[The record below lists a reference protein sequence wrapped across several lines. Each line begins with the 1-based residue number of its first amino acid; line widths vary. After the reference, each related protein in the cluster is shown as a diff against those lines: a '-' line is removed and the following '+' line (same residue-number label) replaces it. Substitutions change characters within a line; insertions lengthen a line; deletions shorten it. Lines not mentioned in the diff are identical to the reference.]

1 MSKTSTSTDYEIV
14 FQLNSSQATESGI
27 LFPPSCPVCYN
38 HQTSADNKCIESCEG
53 VVTSVALGRAPS
65 KHKHITNS
73 LIYIYDV
80 ESVDI
85 SGAKMTARFSQE
97 HLAYAS
103 NCPVFLS
110 TKEGSVEAVVAMS
123 QTVSADKGETRVMYV
138 IIARC
143 AGIVKVEKGVKA
155 ARVRYR
161 NVNDAKSQ
169 KRTQNA
175 AESKAKQ
182 GLLISRESSTSS
194 VLLSPLSDK
203 TVAME
208 LGALETSKC
217 SLEKQRNPSL
227 PWSLILTQ

>member
-1 MSKTSTSTDYEIV
+1 MSKASPSTDYEIV

-38 HQTSADNKCIESCEG
+38 HQTSADNKCIELSEG

-65 KHKHITNS
+65 KHKHITNG

-85 SGAKMTARFSQE
+85 NGAKTTARFLQE

-110 TKEGSVEAVVAMS
+110 TEEGPVEAVVAMS
-123 QTVSADKGETRVMYV
+123 QTVSAEKGETRVLYV
-138 IIARC
+138 IIAKQ
-143 AGIVKVEKGVKA
+143 ASIVKVEKGVKGT
-155 ARVRYR
+155 RLRYR
-161 NVNDAKSQ
+161 NVSDASKE
-169 KRTQNA
+169 QNA
-175 AESKAKQ
+175 NESKQ
-182 GLLISRESSTSS
+182 GLLISRENSTLS

-203 TVAME
+203 TAAVE
-208 LGALETSKC
+208 FSTPETKNLSH
-217 SLEKQRNPSL
+217 R
-227 PWSLILTQ
+227 WSMILLHSHLKW